1 MSASP
6 PSQGGFRWVFI
17 IIMEKTSNLET
28 RRIWLFLI
36 ITFVITYAWTIGLIW
51 PRVLGRDAA
60 TLSQEEQNINVALTA
75 VLMFFPALGVL
86 ITRLVTRE
94 GFKNAMLCLNLK
106 GNVRYYLIGWFGP
119 MVLTLFGTVLYFVV
133 CPSAFSLASYQ
144 AQMATVPLPETLFW
158 VVQALL
164 MLIAPLLNLVPCFGE
179 EWGWRGYLLPKV
191 ATRMKFLPTVL
202 LTGFIWGIWHAPIIV
217 AGHNYGM
224 SYPGYPWWGIIAM
237 CLFCIVVGT
246 LFSYITLKTKSCWP
260 AVFAHG
266 MLNGTASIGVIF
278 LADPMGYDR
287 FVGPVPTGIIGA
299 AAYILVAVWIV
310 YKMCREEA

>member
-1 MSASP
+1 
-6 PSQGGFRWVFI
+6 
-17 IIMEKTSNLET
+17 MEKESKLET
-28 RRIWLFLI
+28 RRIWLFLL
-36 ITFVITYAWTIGLIW
+36 ITFAMTYAWTIALIW

-60 TLSQEEQNINVALTA
+60 SLTAEDTLINTALTA
-75 VLMFFPALGVL
+75 VLMFFPAIGVL

-94 GFKNAMLCLNLK
+94 GFKNAMLRFNLK

-119 MVLTLFGTVLYFVV
+119 MVLTILGAVLYFAV
-133 CPSAFSLASYQ
+133 CPSEFTLTSYN
-144 AQMATVPLPETLFW
+144 AMMATQPIPPAAFW
-158 VVQALL
+158 ALQGVL
-164 MLIAPLLNLVPCFGE
+164 MLMAPLLNLIPCFGE

-191 ATRMKFLPTVL
+191 AQRMKFIPTVL

-224 SYPGYPWWGIIAM
+224 NYPGYPWWGIIAM

-266 MLNGTASIGVIF
+266 ALNGTASIGVLF
-278 LADPMGYDR
+278 LANPTVYDR
-287 FVGPVPTGIIGA
+287 FVGPVPTGIIGG

-310 YKMCREEA
+310 LKFRD

>member
-1 MSASP
+1 
-6 PSQGGFRWVFI
+6 
-17 IIMEKTSNLET
+17 MEKNNKQET

-36 ITFVITYAWTIGLIW
+36 ITFVMTYAWTIGLIW

-60 TLSQEEQNINVALTA
+60 TLSQEEQLVNVALTA

-94 GFKNAMLCLNLK
+94 GFKNSMLRFHLR

-119 MVLTLFGTVLYFVV
+119 MILTLLGAVLYFAV
-133 CPSAFSLASYQ
+133 CPSAFTLTTYQ
-144 AQMATVPLPETLFW
+144 VQMASQPLPETLFW
-158 VVQALL
+158 VLQGVL
-164 MLIAPLLNLVPCFGE
+164 MLLAPLLNLVACFGE

-191 ATRMKFLPTVL
+191 SARMKFLPTVL

-224 SYPGYPWWGIIAM
+224 DYPGYPWVGIVAM

-246 LFSYITLKTKSCWP
+246 LFSYITLRAKGCWP

-266 MLNGTASIGVIF
+266 MLNGTASIGVLF
-278 LADPMGYDR
+278 LADPMVYDR
-287 FVGPVPTGIIGA
+287 FVGPVPTGVIGA
-299 AAYILVAVWIV
+299 AAYIIVAVWIV
-310 YKMCREEA
+310 WRMHREEAMK

>member
-1 MSASP
+1 M
-6 PSQGGFRWVFI
+6 QK
-17 IIMEKTSNLET
+17 ENNLET

-51 PRVLGRDAA
+51 PRVLGRDVA
-60 TLSQEEQNINVALTA
+60 TLSQEEQLINTALTA

-94 GFKNAMLCLNLK
+94 GFKNAMVRFNLK

-119 MVLTLFGTVLYFVV
+119 FVLTLLGALLYFMVF
-133 CPSAFSLASYQ
+133 PSEFTLDSYLT
-144 AQMATVPLPETLFW
+144 QMAALPVSLKVFW
-158 VVQALL
+158 IVQLLL
-164 MLIAPLLNLVPCFGE
+164 MMVAPLLNIVTCFGE

-191 ATRMKFLPTVL
+191 AERMKFLPTIL

-224 SYPGYPWWGIIAM
+224 DYPGYPWAGIVAM
-237 CLFCIVVGT
+237 CLLCVVLGT

-266 MLNGTASIGVIF
+266 MMNGTASIGVIF
-278 LADPMGYDR
+278 LADPIACDR

-299 AAYILVAVWIV
+299 AAYIVMAVWIV
-310 YKMCREEA
+310 CKMREEGL

>member
-1 MSASP
+1 M
-6 PSQGGFRWVFI
+6 
-17 IIMEKTSNLET
+17 MEKERNLET

-36 ITFVITYAWTIGLIW
+36 ITFVITYAWTIGIIW

-60 TLSQEEQNINVALTA
+60 TLSQEEQFINTALTA

-94 GFKNAMLCLNLK
+94 GFKNSMLHLNLK

-119 MVLTLFGTVLYFVV
+119 FVLTLLGALLYFMVF
-133 CPSAFSLASYQ
+133 PSEFTLDSYLT
-144 AQMATVPLPETLFW
+144 QMATLPVSPKVFW
-158 VVQALL
+158 IVQLLL
-164 MLIAPLLNLVPCFGE
+164 MMVAPLLNLVTCFGE

-191 ATRMKFLPTVL
+191 AERMKFLPTVL

-224 SYPGYPWWGIIAM
+224 NYPGYPWTGIVAM
-237 CLFCIVVGT
+237 CMFCIVLGT

-266 MLNGTASIGVIF
+266 MMNGTASIGVIF
-278 LADPMGYDR
+278 LADPMAYER

-299 AAYILVAVWIV
+299 AAYIVVAVWIV
-310 YKMCREEA
+310 WKMYKKELMA

>member
-1 MSASP
+1 
-6 PSQGGFRWVFI
+6 
-17 IIMEKTSNLET
+17 MEKERTLET

-60 TLSQEEQNINVALTA
+60 TLSGEEQLINVALTA

-94 GFKNAMLCLNLK
+94 GFKNAMLHLNLR

-119 MVLTLFGTVLYFVV
+119 MVLTLLGTLLYFVV
-133 CPSAFSLASYQ
+133 CPSEFSLTAYQ
-144 AQMATVPLPETLFW
+144 AQMDTVPLPETLFW
-158 VVQALL
+158 VVQVLL

-191 ATRMKFLPTVL
+191 AARMKFLPTVL

-237 CLFCIVVGT
+237 CMFCIVAGT
-246 LFSYITLKTKSCWP
+246 LFSFITLKTKSCWP

-278 LADPMGYDR
+278 LADPMAYDR

-310 YKMCREEA
+310 WRMCREEV